1 MLEVIA
7 AIALLGAVAVPSA
20 CAMVVT
26 PTAREIVQRADRQR
40 GLEIPYRFRARIASQ
55 APEASTMED
64 AEGAPSTLVEV
75 RANGFAQQLVFVL
88 EPIPG
93 DVMLVTPDVL
103 WLRPR
108 RLHRLTR
115 IPPDLRVF
123 GGASISDVTSVDV
136 LSSYAARLR
145 EETGAA
151 ADYVV
156 DLDAGAGHVHY
167 PRATYR
173 VRRDDFR
180 PLQIDFLAASGKP
193 LKSVRYEEFAVVL
206 GRTIPTRL
214 LVDDHVYRDTTTV
227 LLSDFEPV
235 AKAEAA
241 TFGPE
246 YLLALPDGAP

>member
-1 MLEVIA
+1 MLQVIA
-7 AIALLGAVAVPSA
+7 SAITLLGAVAVPSA
-20 CAMVVT
+20 STTAVT

-55 APEASTMED
+55 ATEASAAED

-136 LSSYAARLR
+136 LSSYRARLR
-145 EETGAA
+145 EETS

-180 PLQIDFLAASGKP
+180 PLQIDFLAASGKL
-193 LKSVRYEEFAVVL
+193 LKSVRYEEFAGVL